1 MVVLSRTP
9 RLTVRDLPAALRDAI
24 QAGTP
29 RIATAWKAD
38 SSGSLAPKSMA
49 DAERVMIEAALKR
62 NNENRTQAAG
72 QLGISRRTLQR
83 KLKDYRNER
92 P

>member
-9 RLTVRDLPAALRDAI
+9 RLTVRDLPAALRDAV
-24 QAGTP
+24 QAETP
-29 RIATAWKAD
+29 RIATGWKAE
-38 SSGSLAPKSMA
+38 SGRIAAPESMA

-62 NNENRTQAAG
+62 NNENRTLAAG

-83 KLKDYRNER
+83 KLKEYRNET